1 MKYSIVI
8 PTYNGEKRILTTLS
22 SLKEQTYSNIEIIVI
37 NDGSIDN
44 TESVILKFK
53 KDNPKLDIK
62 YQRIEN
68 SGPSKARN
76 VGISLASGDYIC
88 FLDSD
93 DTYDKDLFLELDKM
107 ISKDVDIVYFGY
119 NEYDEDGNLI
129 FKFEDSFK
137 YFFDLSGVEMAK
149 KKYLKETWINNCNVI
164 YKLDLIKKNS
174 ISYPEGIYLGEDANF
189 IYKCLFNAKVVKC
202 LPKEYFY
209 NYINKKSLFNSSFS
223 IKNVTEFK
231 AIENTLDYIVKNNI
245 PEVYDYIYSLYYHT
259 RVTVAKKMVLSLKW
273 YQCCKFKKLV
283 KRYISK
289 IKKPKVLYFNKKQR
303 FETRLFSFSKTLF
316 LWFTRFYYK
325 THKK

>member
-231 AIENTLDYIVKNNI
+231 AIENTL
-245 PEVYDYIYSLYYHT
+245 E
-259 RVTVAKKMVLSLKW
+259 
-273 YQCCKFKKLV
+273 
-283 KRYISK
+283 SK
-289 IKKPKVLYFNKKQR
+289 IGRASCRERV
-303 FETRLFSFSKTLF
+303 
-316 LWFTRFYYK
+316 
-325 THKK
+325 